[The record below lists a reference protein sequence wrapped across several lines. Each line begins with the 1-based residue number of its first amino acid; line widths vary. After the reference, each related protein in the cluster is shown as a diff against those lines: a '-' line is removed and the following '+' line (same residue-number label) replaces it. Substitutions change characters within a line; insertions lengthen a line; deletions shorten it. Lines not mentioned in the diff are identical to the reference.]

1 MYKPHAS
8 QLVAFVALALCS
20 NLTMALAA
28 EGESPRIGD
37 VAVEVN
43 PLIQGIGG
51 VQTVKTSTQLSSTC

>member
-1 MYKPHAS
+1 M
-8 QLVAFVALALCS
+8 ALALCS